1 MMFVHESQHSFSY
14 ADLATRLSAALTYVP
29 GVRPAPP
36 PYDAP
41 PGASVGHGVAIR
53 TDGTT
58 VEVRCYVV
66 VDPTLAASVVAQS
79 LQVNAL
85 VTTLCERLSLRN
97 VTVFVVVTDV
107 QTQGTHA

>member
-1 MMFVHESQHSFSY
+1 MMFVHESHHSFSY

-29 GVRPAPP
+29 GVRPAAP

-41 PGASVGHGVAIR
+41 AGATTGHGVAISVQ
-53 TDGTT
+53 GYT

-66 VDPTLAASVVAQS
+66 VDPIVAPSVVDQS
-79 LQVNAL
+79 RQISAL
-85 VTTLCERLSLRN
+85 VTTLCERLSLRD